1 MAKRVKLRKGQPTLR
16 PVRADL
22 HIHTVLSACA
32 DYRMAPPL
40 IVRTAL
46 QRGLDLIAITD
57 HNSGENAGAVLRAA
71 EGTGLTVLPGMELCT
86 REEVHLVALFPEL
99 ISLLCWQ
106 EEVYEA
112 LPHLANDEAV
122 FGVQLVVD
130 ERGRFLGKNHRF
142 LFAATD
148 LSLEEAVRRITEIGG
163 FCFPAHVD
171 RPAFGLLTQLGFLP
185 QDLDL
190 PAVEISPRISC
201 QAARERFPSLGS
213 RVIIQ
218 ASDAHRLEDIGL
230 GMTVFSMAEP
240 SFEELILAS
249 VGRDGRG
256 VLGYGQLP
264 GGQDLV

>member
-1 MAKRVKLRKGQPTLR
+1 MGKRVKLRKGWPTLR

-46 QRGLDLIAITD
+46 RQGLDLIAITD
-57 HNSGENAGAVLRAA
+57 HNSGENVGAVLRAA
-71 EGTGLTVLPGMELCT
+71 KGSGLRVLPGMELCT

-112 LPHLANDEAV
+112 LPQLANQEAV

-130 ERGRFLGKNHRF
+130 EQGRFLGKNHRF
-142 LFAATD
+142 LFAATHF
-148 LSLEEAVRRITEIGG
+148 SLEEAVMRITEIGG

-171 RPAFGLLTQLGFLP
+171 RPAFGLLAQLGFLP
-185 QDLDL
+185 QDVDL
-190 PAVEISPRISC
+190 PAVEISPYIRC
-201 QAARERFPSLGS
+201 EAARERFPSLGS

-218 ASDAHRLEDIGL
+218 SSDAHRLEDIGL
-230 GMTVFSMAEP
+230 GMTVSSAWP
-240 SFEELILAS
+240 SPPLRS
-249 VGRDGRG
+249 
-256 VLGYGQLP
+256 
-264 GGQDLV
+264 